1 MKSFLNNWWVVKPNC
16 LSFYGPGI
24 FWGNYNLWT
33 LLNIPH
39 EKYKFIWSNSIYLTF
54 SKVYLVTLALQH
66 STMALDWLNL
76 CWWKPYTT
84 PNCGISGVRMVPNT
98 AENTLISWCGNFVKR
113 HSFRIVPCKS
123 LETMRKLCLSTKLP
137 HQEIRWN
144 YGIFCSE
151 MPPFWFN

>member
-98 AENTLISWCGNFVKR
+98 AENTLISPNFLVWKFCEKTQFP
-113 HSFRIVPCKS
+113 HSFMQIARNYAETVPFHK
-123 LETMRKLCLSTKLP
+123 TSTSG
-137 HQEIRWN
+137 N
-144 YGIFCSE
+144 
-151 MPPFWFN
+151 